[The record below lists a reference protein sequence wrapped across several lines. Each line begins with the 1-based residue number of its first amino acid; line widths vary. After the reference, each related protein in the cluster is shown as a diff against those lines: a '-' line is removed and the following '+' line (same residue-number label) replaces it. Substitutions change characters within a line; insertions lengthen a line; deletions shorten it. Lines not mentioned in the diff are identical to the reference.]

1 MKYGQIS
8 MNSDRGALWIIINFC
23 PPPALLPH
31 SSAPAGTPVAS
42 HGPPAGVAVPPSSPV
57 APPLFHPPAGSA
69 SLLPAPRAP
78 GSGGGF
84 GTHGLPLEE
93 AVRMA
98 LSRKK

>member
-42 HGPPAGVAVPPSSPV
+42 HGPPAGVAAPPSSL
-57 APPLFHPPAGSA
+57 AAPLFHPPAGSA
-69 SLLPAPRAP
+69 SLLRAPRAP
-78 GSGGGF
+78 GSGDGS
-84 GTHGLPLEE
+84 GTHRLPLEE

>member
-42 HGPPAGVAVPPSSPV
+42 HGPPAGVA
-57 APPLFHPPAGSA
+57 APPLQPCSPPCFIPLRAQHPCSEHQG
-69 SLLPAPRAP
+69 LRAA
-78 GSGGGF
+78 
-84 GTHGLPLEE
+84 E
-93 AVRMA
+93 MA
-98 LSRKK
+98 LARTGCLWKRP

>member
-42 HGPPAGVAVPPSSPV
+42 HGPPAGVA
-57 APPLFHPPAGSA
+57 APPLQPCSPPVSSPCGLSI
-69 SLLPAPRAP
+69 PAPSTK
-78 GSGGGF
+78 GSGQRRWLWHARVAF
-84 GTHGLPLEE
+84 GRGREDG
-93 AVRMA
+93 
-98 LSRKK
+98 SF